1 MLVQPPT
8 GRRGVKRERGGD
20 SDLAQDEDFV
30 PDADEEEEEMEDE
43 DTTEDVDFGVRTAGR
58 SQTSSSRTFVSR

>member
-1 MLVQPPT
+1 M
-8 GRRGVKRERGGD
+8 KRKRGGD

-30 PDADEEEEEMEDE
+30 PDADEEEEELEEMEDE
-43 DTTEDVDFGVRTAGR
+43 DTTEDVDFGIRTAGR